1 MVRLRV
7 RVKVRVTHGG
17 KAGMAGQ
24 PALFDHAAAPE
35 EEERQAWVG
44 VLGSERG
51 GHSVHLEC
59 IRALDVAAQPGALAV
74 AWQVH
79 RDHDE
84 AGGAQRLRSEARRRE
99 VGVTAQ
105 PVVRDH

>member
-51 GHSVHLEC
+51 GHCVHLEC
-59 IRALDVAAQPGALAV
+59 IRALDVAAQPGALAMTRE
-74 AWQVH
+74 VH
-79 RDHDE
+79 RNHDE
-84 AGGAQRLRSEARRRE
+84 AGSAQRLRSEARRRE
-99 VGVTAQ
+99 VGVAAQ